1 MVPKFIKDKYL
12 LVPQAIPRNLAEF
25 IYTYFLLKRLT
36 ASTVQSNQ
44 TEWGEW
50 GDEQCSNTYIH
61 YSDIVME
68 TLLVGL
74 RPKIEEFTGLSLW
87 ETYSYARCYEHKGI
101 LKSHR
106 DRGACAVSC
115 TLHLGGDQPWPLYLK
130 DLNNQTKKINFKPG
144 DMLLY
149 KGAELEHWREPF
161 TGKRYVQTFLHY
173 VTQIKENEHLK
184 FDGRPHLG
192 LPRRFKKDKK

>member
-12 LVPQAIPRNLAEF
+12 LVPEAIPRNLADF
-25 IYTYFLLKRLT
+25 VYTNFLLKRLT
-36 ASTVQSNQ
+36 SSSVQSNQ

-50 GDEQCSNTYIH
+50 GDDQCANTYVN
-61 YSDIVME
+61 YSDIAME

-74 RPKIEEFTGLSLW
+74 KSKIEKLTGLSLW
-87 ETYSYARCYEHKGI
+87 ETYSYARCYKHNDI
-101 LKSHR
+101 LKSHT

-115 TLHLGGDQPWPLYLK
+115 TLHLGGDKPWPLYLK

-149 KGAELEHWREPF
+149 KGAELEHWREPY
-161 TGKRYVQTFLHY
+161 TGDRYVQTFLHY

-192 LPRRFKKDKK
+192 LPLRFKKDKK